1 MQLNLA
7 SDGRLVMGMLD
18 QAELDRL
25 TIERIIFHVVGPE
38 DEDLVL
44 MDEVDLAHVLG
55 FFIDRIRETNIGNRF
70 KLIGPQQGVWPS
82 LSAMQAQPAEFVK
95 ISKQLAESFN
105 NAHKAVASKRGAFIV
120 AQLAGLEK
128 AAFGLIKFDDL
139 RVLSF
144 RQQTTPDGG
153 MKAIVSEINNTFQED
168 KKAMQ
173 KSALVVLSGE
183 EAVAAVF
190 DRANRADA
198 TAYFRTFL
206 GVQRMYSPEDA
217 TKRFVKSIK
226 EAFEAHKRRASSE
239 LREIWRKRLQEELS
253 ARETIDPD
261 EDFEKFGSAVF
272 GSFFEDAQF
281 REDLN
286 KSLQKNKIS
295 GETINVAPEA
305 IPIPTVRKIRTAE
318 SIEIRIPADLDVK
331 TVLEV
336 VDQPGGRKE
345 IRIKTGGIIENE
357 LDTESPAVR

>member
-1 MQLNLA
+1 
-7 SDGRLVMGMLD
+7 MGMLE

-44 MDEVDLAHVLG
+44 MDEVDLVHVLG
-55 FFIDRIRETNIGNRF
+55 FFLERIRETNIGNRF

-82 LSAMQAQPAEFVK
+82 LAAMQAHPAEFVK
-95 ISKQLAESFN
+95 ISKHLAESFN

-120 AQLAGLEK
+120 AQLAGLKK

-139 RVLSF
+139 RVLRF
-144 RQQTTPDGG
+144 RQQTTPEGG
-153 MKAIVSEINNTFQED
+153 VKAIVSEINNTFQED

-173 KSALVVLSGE
+173 KSALVVFSDD
-183 EAVAAVF
+183 EAIAAVF

-217 TKRFVKSIK
+217 TRRFIKSIQQ
-226 EAFEAHKRRASSE
+226 AFEAHKKRASSE
-239 LREIWRKRLQEELS
+239 LKEIWRKRLHDELT

-272 GSFFEDAQF
+272 GSFFEDSLF
-281 REDLN
+281 REELN
-286 KSLQKNKIS
+286 RSLQKNRIS
-295 GETINVAPEA
+295 GETINVAPEVV
-305 IPIPTVRKIRTAE
+305 PIPTVRKIRTAE
-318 SIEIRIPADLDVK
+318 SIEIRVPTDLDVK
-331 TVLEV
+331 SVLQV

-357 LDTESPAVR
+357 LDTDGSASR